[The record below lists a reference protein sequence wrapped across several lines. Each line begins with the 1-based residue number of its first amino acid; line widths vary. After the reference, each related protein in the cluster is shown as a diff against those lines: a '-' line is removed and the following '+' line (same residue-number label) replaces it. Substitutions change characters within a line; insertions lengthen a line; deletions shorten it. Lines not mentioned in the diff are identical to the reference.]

1 MKALLYVG
9 LCLVV
14 PPVWALVTYYAFSF
28 FHGRVKTKG
37 SGPDA
42 RASG

>member
-1 MKALLYVG
+1 MKTLLYVG

-14 PPVWALVTYYAFSF
+14 PPVWALVTYYVFSF
-28 FHGRVKTKG
+28 FHDKAKAKG